1 MSESVIN
8 LDKSFGKKTSDAIIN
23 LNFEEFLWRLGI
35 QYILGENFLGLLR
48 ERLKLLYMGLKSLF
62 VVSWP

>member
-23 LNFEEFLWRLGI
+23 LNFGGFLWSLGI
-35 QYILGENFLGLLR
+35 QYILDENLLGLLK
-48 ERLKLLYMGLKSLF
+48 ERLKLLYMGFKSLF